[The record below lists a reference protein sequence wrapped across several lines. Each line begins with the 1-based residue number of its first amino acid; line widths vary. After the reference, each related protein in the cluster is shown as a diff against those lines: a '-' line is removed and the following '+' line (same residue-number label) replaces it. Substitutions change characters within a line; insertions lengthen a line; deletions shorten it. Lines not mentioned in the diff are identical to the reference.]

1 MSSNLKNFVNH
12 PAPNIKIVI
21 YKMSTR
27 PKSQNPNDAF
37 QHIALDYREFV
48 NRVNRFNE
56 RFQCNV
62 SMYLER
68 SEAVTA
74 RMDRLSVGIII
85 LGVQNQILRQHAEQ
99 LRHLLEAK
107 EGN

>member
-1 MSSNLKNFVNH
+1 
-12 PAPNIKIVI
+12 
-21 YKMSTR
+21 MSTR

-37 QHIALDYREFV
+37 RHIALDYQEFV

-56 RFQCNV
+56 RFERNV

-74 RMDRLSVGIII
+74 RMDRLSVGIEI
-85 LGVQNQILRQHAEQ
+85 LGVQKQILRQHAEQ
-99 LRHLLEAK
+99 LRRLLEAK